1 MIVSIIL
8 PAYNAESFIERCISS
23 IYADCPEL
31 DDFEVIAIND
41 GSKDNTLPL
50 LNEFSVKYTNLKV
63 INKGNGGVSSA
74 RNKGIEAAKGKY
86 VLFLDA
92 DDELIEGSF
101 HQLCRYLECH
111 EDIDMLMTCQLR
123 NDGEKE
129 WLSTICPLENNRFYT
144 GVEAYRKGFIR
155 GNAGGGVCR
164 TDFLREHNLY
174 FPEGIKNEEDTIFF
188 ILVQVY
194 ANYIVF
200 YDLNLYRINEMLGS
214 ASRVDYHIKA
224 KNLIMTAQSV
234 SSIKRNLNVDIE
246 RQAIFDF
253 MSYKIL
259 RDLCSN
265 FAASKDLNYWQL
277 RNSIDFR
284 QFLPLDFKHVY
295 IDRAKMRLMNISFP
309 LFYFISWIKQ
319 RVSNLF

>member
-1 MIVSIIL
+1 M
-8 PAYNAESFIERCISS
+8 
-23 IYADCPEL
+23 
-31 DDFEVIAIND
+31 
-41 GSKDNTLPL
+41 
-50 LNEFSVKYTNLKV
+50 
-63 INKGNGGVSSA
+63 
-74 RNKGIEAAKGKY
+74 
-86 VLFLDA
+86 
-92 DDELIEGSF
+92 
-101 HQLCRYLECH
+101 
-111 EDIDMLMTCQLR
+111 DMLMTCQLR
-123 NDGEKE
+123 NNGEKE
-129 WLSTICPLENNRFYT
+129 CLSTICPLEENRSYT
-144 GVEAYRKGFIR
+144 GVDAYKKGFIR

-253 MSYKIL
+253 MSYKVL

-277 RNSIDFR
+277 RNSIDVR
-284 QFLPLDFKHVY
+284 QFLPLDVKHVY
-295 IDRAKMRLMNISFP
+295 IDRAKMRLMNTSFP